1 MQVCHHSFDTQ
12 RRRCGEEFKQSRQG
26 IEAHALTRHAGIDLK
41 VHRHGMCGELAGAG
55 GDIKGLDLPGLPHYG
70 SQAVF
75 DGCFGFAMPHAAHH
89 EYAGLRSDRANGSAL
104 LNTGDTQ
111 PGVRILSDQDL
122 RAGESVVSVAVGLDD
137 GKQLRLAS
145 ESAEQKVVFKKP

>member
-12 RRRCGEEFKQSRQG
+12 RRRSGEEFKQSRQG

-41 VHRHGMCGELAGAG
+41 VHGHGMRGELAGAG
-55 GDIKGLDLPGLPHYG
+55 CDVKRLDLLRLPHDG
-70 SQAVF
+70 CQAVF
-75 DGCFGFAMPHAAHH
+75 NGCFGFAIPHAAHH

-104 LNTGDTQ
+104 VNTGDTQ

-137 GKQLRLAS
+137 GKQFRLTS
-145 ESAEQKVVFKKP
+145 EAAEQKVVFKKP